1 MHDEL
6 RRTALLCLA
15 PVAVLAVL
23 LGGCGG
29 ERTEGEEPG
38 DCSDG
43 ADNDADG
50 LYDCMDEGCTGSE
63 DCSGDDDDVASDCL
77 SVTTVQG
84 IALVHVCG
92 GSFEMGC
99 TAGQVDC
106 FDNELPT
113 HNVTLSHD
121 FWLGM
126 TEVTQGQWSY
136 LMANNPSWF
145 GPDGEGAECGL
156 DCPVETVNFWEALAF
171 ANAVSAS
178 EGLSECYTLSGCT
191 DDLPGLD
198 MECTGVVVNSPAGS
212 VYDCEGY
219 RLPTEAE
226 WEYAARADTDL
237 LYAGSDSID
246 EVGWC
251 EHNSAGTTHPV
262 AQKQANAFGFYD
274 LSGNVWEWAW
284 DWWDESYYATSPAID
299 PAGAATGQV
308 RVHRGGAWGHAYPG
322 ARVAYR
328 NNGIVRNG
336 TNLLG
341 LRLARSLP

>member
-1 MHDEL
+1 MHDESG
-6 RRTALLCLA
+6 RTTLLCLA
-15 PVAVLAVL
+15 LVAALAL
-23 LGGCGG
+23 PQGGCGS
-29 ERTEGEEPG
+29 EQTEGRELG

-50 LYDCMDEGCTGSE
+50 LYDCLDEGCDGSP
-63 DCSGDDDDVASDCL
+63 DCSGDDDDVSSDCL
-77 SVTTVQG
+77 SLTTSQG
-84 IALVHVCG
+84 IDQVYVCG

-106 FDNELPT
+106 FDNERPA
-113 HNVTLSHD
+113 HSVTLTHD

-126 TEVTQGQWSY
+126 TEVTQGQWSG

-145 GPDGEGAECGL
+145 SPDGEGAACGL

-171 ANAVSAS
+171 ANVISAA
-178 EGLSECYTLSGCT
+178 EGLGECYILSGCS
-191 DDLPGLD
+191 DDSPGLD
-198 MECTGVVVNSPAGS
+198 MECTGVAVNSPAAS

-237 LYAGSDSID
+237 LYSGSDSID

-251 EHNSAGTTHPV
+251 EHNSAATTHPV

-274 LSGNVWEWAW
+274 LSGNVWEWTW
-284 DWWDESYYATSPAID
+284 DWWDESYYVTSPETD
-299 PAGAATGQV
+299 PDGAGTGQV

-328 NNGIVRNG
+328 NNGILRNG
-336 TNLLG
+336 TNLVG
-341 LRLARSLP
+341 LRLARSVP